1 MTIAKPPPELAHE
14 FWRVAMARRRPVP
27 FINDEPACWLASFDP
42 YQRPCTN
49 DRKWQA
55 FHFFGKQEIRNHPP
69 LFGLTALEFVE
80 LEWDPR
86 NGGPGCLVHH
96 VSFDHQDGRPKALVV
111 PRSALP
117 GDVEEFVDERG
128 LESLAQRRFPAS

>member
-27 FINDEPACWLASFDP
+27 FLNDEPACWLASFDP
-42 YQRPCTN
+42 YERPCSN
-49 DRKWQA
+49 DRKWEA

-69 LFGLTALEFVE
+69 LFGLTPLEFVE

-86 NGGPGCLVHH
+86 NGGPGCKVHH
-96 VSFDHQDGRPKALVV
+96 VAFDHQDGRAKALIV
-111 PRSALP
+111 PRLALP